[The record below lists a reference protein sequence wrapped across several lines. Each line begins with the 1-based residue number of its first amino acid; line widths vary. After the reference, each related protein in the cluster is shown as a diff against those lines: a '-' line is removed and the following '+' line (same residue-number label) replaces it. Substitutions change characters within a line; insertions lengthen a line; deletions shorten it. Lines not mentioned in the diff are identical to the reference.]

1 MSLCLEKNTKT
12 LLNSSSPIYL
22 QLTAL
27 APLNY
32 QFKILAW
39 LHRSVSVQYK
49 KEISNSIF
57 KQWWK
62 ASDLFIK
69 MMKKGLKQAEEQQ
82 PADAYSFATLSG
94 MLLEA
99 MLNGVSPTV
108 CYSEIETLAND
119 MASAKDACADWAPPV
134 WLREKTA
141 LHKLVIFKVLPFL
154 HNASTPKTYKTASVD
169 VYTPGFLDLY
179 SELDDILRGL
189 SYREGSLTDRASGLM
204 RCGAGVN

>member
-1 MSLCLEKNTKT
+1 MTEFTITVQCEFDGEILQEVQKFPSIECPNMRQYASEETK
-12 LLNSSSPIYL
+12 
-22 QLTAL
+22 
-27 APLNY
+27 
-32 QFKILAW
+32 
-39 LHRSVSVQYK
+39 
-49 KEISNSIF
+49 
-57 KQWWK
+57 
-62 ASDLFIK
+62 D
-69 MMKKGLKQAEEQQ
+69 
-82 PADAYSFATLSG
+82 
-94 MLLEA
+94 
-99 MLNGVSPTV
+99 
-108 CYSEIETLAND
+108 LAND